1 MDLSNI
7 IAVSGRP
14 GLYELNAQTRGG
26 VVATSLIDGR
36 RITTNPT
43 AQISVL
49 ADIQIYCIG
58 EEVPLTSVFEKII
71 AFESGAPTRVSPKSP
86 ALKLEAY
93 FFEILDNYDEE
104 RVYPS
109 DIKKIMQWYNLLL
122 SKQMIAL
129 PKEEEEKPAEITDV
143 EKTETSSKE

>member
-49 ADIQIYCIG
+49 ADIQIYCIV

>member
-1 MDLSNI
+1 MDLSKI

-26 VVATSLIDGR
+26 VVATSLIDSK

-49 ADIQIYCIG
+49 ADIQVFCIG
-58 EEVPLTSVFEKII
+58 EEIPLSSVFEKIMTY
-71 AFESGAPTRVSPKSP
+71 ESGAATRVSPKS
-86 ALKLEAY
+86 AAVELEAY

-122 SKQMIAL
+122 SKKMIPL
-129 PKEEEEKPAEITDV
+129 PETAQQPVKNAQE
-143 EKTETSSKE
+143 EKTEMPSKK

>member
-1 MDLSNI
+1 
-7 IAVSGRP
+7 
-14 GLYELNAQTRGG
+14 
-26 VVATSLIDGR
+26 
-36 RITTNPT
+36 
-43 AQISVL
+43 
-49 ADIQIYCIG
+49 
-58 EEVPLTSVFEKII
+58 VFEKII

>member
-1 MDLSNI
+1 
-7 IAVSGRP
+7 
-14 GLYELNAQTRGG
+14 
-26 VVATSLIDGR
+26 
-36 RITTNPT
+36 
-43 AQISVL
+43 
-49 ADIQIYCIG
+49 
-58 EEVPLTSVFEKII
+58 
-71 AFESGAPTRVSPKSP
+71 VSPKSP

-129 PKEEEEKPAEITDV
+129 PKK
-143 EKTETSSKE
+143 KKKNQLK